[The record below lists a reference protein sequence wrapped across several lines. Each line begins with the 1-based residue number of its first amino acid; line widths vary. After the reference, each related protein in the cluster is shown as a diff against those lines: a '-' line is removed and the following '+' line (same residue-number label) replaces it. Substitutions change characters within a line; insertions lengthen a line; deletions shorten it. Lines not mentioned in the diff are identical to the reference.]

1 MRVGIVGGGVIG
13 LCTAYYL
20 NKLGADPV
28 IIESSTLGSGC
39 SYGNA
44 GWVFP
49 SKSTPLA
56 KPGLTIQSLKWM
68 LRRDSP
74 LHIKPANLLAL
85 APWLMRFRSFCNHA
99 DQKRGIAAFAA
110 LNAVTMER
118 YDELAADGVQYEYSE
133 SGLLM
138 AFRDFDEA
146 AATKKEVDMV
156 AAAEAASGA
165 MSGTASGAKSGT
177 ASGAMSGTASGT
189 TSGAVSGVS
198 FRAASGSGSGTS
210 SCRELDEAELY
221 EREPLLRPG
230 FRFGLFLD
238 EGRHVRP
245 ESVTGGLGSL
255 LRASGIEIHQGATA
269 TGFKSDRQRVT
280 AITTSQGDL
289 EVDTVVLAA
298 GAYTGSLSRMVGW
311 PIPLIAGKG
320 YSVTIEQPTNQ
331 LRQPLLLGDG
341 LIGLSPFKGAL
352 RFAGTL
358 ELSGIDNRMDA
369 ARVRSIRR
377 HVSRALDIPEAS
389 EGGRA
394 WMGMRP
400 MVPDSLPVIGKLP
413 SRENVY
419 VNTGHQMSGI
429 TVGPSSGWALAGLML
444 EGKPGVEL
452 EAFSAERF

>member
-20 NKLGADPV
+20 RKLGADPV
-28 IIESSTLGSGC
+28 IIDSSTLGSGC
-39 SYGNA
+39 SLGNA

-56 KPGLTIQSLKWM
+56 KPGLTVQSLKWL

-74 LHIKPANLLAL
+74 LHIKPSNLLAL

-99 DQKRGIAAFAA
+99 DQMRGIGAFAA

-118 YDELAADGVQYEYSE
+118 YDELAADGMQFEYSE

-138 AFRDFDEA
+138 AFRNFDEA
-146 AATKKEVDMV
+146 EATRKEVELV
-156 AAAEAASGA
+156 AAAVATSGA
-165 MSGTASGAKSGT
+165 GSGTASAT
-177 ASGAMSGTASGT
+177 ASWA
-189 TSGAVSGVS
+189 
-198 FRAASGSGSGTS
+198 S
-210 SCRELDEAELY
+210 SCQPLNETELY
-221 EREPLLRPG
+221 EREPMLRPG

-255 LRASGIEIHQGATA
+255 LRTSGIEIHQGATA
-269 TGFKSDRQRVT
+269 TGFRSERQRVT
-280 AITTSQGDL
+280 AIATSQGDL
-289 EVDTVVLAA
+289 EVDAVVLAA
-298 GAYTGSLSRMVGW
+298 GAYTGTLSRMVGC

-341 LIGLSPFKGAL
+341 LIGLSPFEGAL
-352 RFAGTL
+352 RIAGTL
-358 ELSGIDNRMDA
+358 ELSGIDSRMDA

-377 HVSRALDIPEAS
+377 HVSRALDIPESS

-400 MVPDSLPVIGKLP
+400 LVPDSLPVIGKLP

-429 TVGPSSGWALAGLML
+429 TVAPSSGWALAGLML